1 MIRAD
6 TALLITTSYAYDG
19 DGSEAAGAF
28 VADLAQELATIMP
41 VRVVVPGKTES
52 KRMHGAVEVWS
63 FQAPDKPLS
72 LLTPAHPGNWSA
84 IVRTLRSLRRTVLAA
99 NQDERVLH
107 ALAFWVL
114 PSGWAARALWRQHG
128 VPYSVWALGS
138 DIWSLGRLPVI
149 RGFLRRVA
157 VDAATAYADGMQLG
171 ADAARISGR
180 EFAFLPSTRK
190 LAAERFRPV
199 SCAPPYRLL
208 FLGRWH
214 PNKGVDLLIDALALL
229 DDKDWLGIAE
239 VHVAGGGPLED
250 VVRKGVATLQA
261 AGRPVR
267 LSGYLDRD
275 QASQAFAQADR
286 LLLPSRVE
294 SIPVVFSDAM
304 KFSLPVVSM
313 PVGDLPALIGSGTGW
328 LAHRVDAEAFA
339 AAIRVSLASEHD
351 DAAIQ
356 NMSER
361 FAIEKIAE
369 RIAAVARRGERGDS
383 RND

>member
-1 MIRAD
+1 M
-6 TALLITTSYAYDG
+6 
-19 DGSEAAGAF
+19 
-28 VADLAQELATIMP
+28 
-41 VRVVVPGKTES
+41 
-52 KRMHGAVEVWS
+52 
-63 FQAPDKPLS
+63 
-72 LLTPAHPGNWSA
+72 
-84 IVRTLRSLRRTVLAA
+84 
-99 NQDERVLH
+99 
-107 ALAFWVL
+107 
-114 PSGWAARALWRQHG
+114 
-128 VPYSVWALGS
+128 
-138 DIWSLGRLPVI
+138 
-149 RGFLRRVA
+149 
-157 VDAATAYADGMQLG
+157 
-171 ADAARISGR
+171 
-180 EFAFLPSTRK
+180 
-190 LAAERFRPV
+190 
-199 SCAPPYRLL
+199 
-208 FLGRWH
+208 
-214 PNKGVDLLIDALALL
+214 LIDALALL
-229 DDKDWLGIAE
+229 DDKDWRGIAE

-328 LAHRVDAEAFA
+328 LAQRVDADAFA

-351 DAAIQ
+351 DAAIR